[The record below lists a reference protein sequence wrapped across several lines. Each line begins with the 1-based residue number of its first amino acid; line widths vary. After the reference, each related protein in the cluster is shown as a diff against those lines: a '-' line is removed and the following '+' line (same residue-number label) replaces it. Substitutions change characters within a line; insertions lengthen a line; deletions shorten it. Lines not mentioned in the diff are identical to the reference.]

1 MKLLNLTLDNFKGTK
16 HFSLDLP
23 NGCSAAVYGENGTGK
38 TTLADAWSW
47 LLFGVDYVGQSD
59 SGNGGFQ
66 VQTKGTSGLDYAVS
80 AVIEMDGERHTLRR
94 VYKEQWIRKHGESQA
109 VKTGNTTSF
118 YLDDVPLKTK
128 KQYDAFIDTIFPSR
142 EIGRTLT
149 NPSYFP
155 KDLDAN
161 ARRELLLKLFS
172 PEITENSVITRHPEL
187 ARLRTYKCYK
197 TVEQYQ
203 SWAKAQRTA
212 INKELDSI
220 PGRIDEADKAKR
232 QDVLTPE
239 DETALQRLQAEK
251 GKLSM
256 KINAIR
262 SGSAQ
267 MDAARRR
274 SEAEALLSQR
284 RADYMTGSLHV
295 NDSLG
300 EKMQML
306 RQTIAQKE
314 REIFD
319 LKSKNEARIL
329 FLGTVRK
336 KINRL
341 GEEWQEWQGKRFDEA
356 TTLCPTCGQLLP
368 PDQVQAAREKFNLTR
383 SAEISRIEQEGGKL
397 RERNQKDSAAAKAE
411 EQQIISMENDLQDL
425 HKRLDQLSDTIV
437 TPPPFEDT
445 EEYQKLAREIDGIR
459 QEEAVLKVSAEK
471 KLEPLLEQ
479 EEAFSRQL
487 EELTRKRMNSEINQQ
502 QEQRIQ
508 ELIQK
513 QKELNLQLT
522 DLDDGLNLADQFIR
536 LRAMDL
542 EEDINSH
549 FEIVR
554 WKLFDVQVNGGI
566 KACCE
571 AMADNNNGVFVEYGS
586 NLNDGRRIQA
596 GVDIIRAVS
605 KATGVTAPIWIDG
618 AGELTKELNV
628 DSQIIRLYASQAD
641 KVLRVEHVTQ
651 DKEE

>member
-284 RADYMTGSLHV
+284 RAAYMGELLHA
-295 NDSLG
+295 NDALNADA
-300 EKMQML
+300 QAL
-306 RQTIAQKE
+306 RKEISDKE
-314 REIFD
+314 RAVFL
-319 LKSKNEARIL
+319 LKRNNEERIL
-329 FLGTVRK
+329 FMEGIRK
-336 KINRL
+336 KIDHL
-341 GEEWQEWQGKRFDEA
+341 GDEWQELHGNRFDESSA
-356 TTLCPTCGQLLP
+356 ICPTCGQPLP
-368 PDQVQAAREKFNLTR
+368 PEQVQKAREKFNLAR
-383 SAEISRIEQEGGKL
+383 SETIRKIEEQGTQL
-397 RERNQKDSAAAKAE
+397 RERLKRDSAAVKEEQNTITAE
-411 EQQIISMENDLQDL
+411 EQELATLQEKLDKLAAAII
-425 HKRLDQLSDTIV
+425 
-437 TPPPFEDT
+437 TPPPFEET

-479 EEAFSRQL
+479 EEALSRQL

-502 QEQRIQ
+502 QEHRIQ

-549 FEIVR
+549 FEVVR

-566 KACCE
+566 KTCCE

-605 KATGVTAPIWIDG
+605 KATGVMAPIWIDG

-628 DSQIIRLYASQAD
+628 DSQIIRLYASGVD
-641 KVLRVEHVTQ
+641 KVLRVEL
-651 DKEE
+651 

>member
-284 RADYMTGSLHV
+284 RAAYMGEFLHA
-295 NDSLG
+295 NDALNADA
-300 EKMQML
+300 QAL
-306 RQTIAQKE
+306 RKEISDKE
-314 REIFD
+314 RAVFL
-319 LKSKNEARIL
+319 LKRNNEERIL
-329 FLGTVRK
+329 FMEGIRK
-336 KINRL
+336 KIDHL
-341 GEEWQEWQGKRFDEA
+341 GDEWQELHGNRFDESSA
-356 TTLCPTCGQLLP
+356 ICPTCGQPLP
-368 PDQVQAAREKFNLTR
+368 PEQVQKAREKFNLSR
-383 SAEISRIEQEGGKL
+383 SETIRKIEEQGIQL
-397 RERNQKDSAAAKAE
+397 RERLKRDSAAVKEEQNTITAE
-411 EQQIISMENDLQDL
+411 EQELATLQEKLDKLAAAII
-425 HKRLDQLSDTIV
+425 
-437 TPPPFEDT
+437 TPPPFEET

-549 FEIVR
+549 FEVVR